1 MSSHKRDVSIPKSH
15 CINEISVAVK
25 NGAIHT
31 LATQMT
37 ESNREKLTYISELST
52 EMGRLARQLDEELL
66 AYFFEMAAHEAR
78 EAQTR
83 LG

>member
-1 MSSHKRDVSIPKSH
+1 
-15 CINEISVAVK
+15 VAVK
-25 NGAIHT
+25 TGAIHK
-31 LATQMT
+31 LATLMT
-37 ESNREKLTYISELST
+37 ESSREKLTYIAELST
-52 EMGRLARQLDEELL
+52 EMGRLASQLDEELL